1 MNNFSTIRWGIL
13 GPGNIARRFAE
24 GVKSVND
31 ARLTAVGS
39 RDLAKA
45 NSFADQYDIPNRY
58 GSYQELVADP
68 EVDVIYVAT
77 PHNFHKEHSLLALN
91 AGKPVLCEKPFTIN
105 AKEAEEVIATARVK
119 NLFLMEGMWTRFFP
133 LMYRVRELLREG
145 AIGEPRMLTADFGFR
160 AEINPE
166 GRLFNPALGG
176 GALLDVG
183 VYPVSLSFMV
193 FGTPDRITGMATMC
207 ETGVDE
213 QAGMVFGYPNGEIA
227 LLSTSVRTTTP
238 QEAVILGTEG
248 RITIHPP
255 WWQPRSM
262 TLIRYGKPAE
272 PIEVPFESTGFNYE
286 ATEVAD
292 CLRKGKRES
301 DIMPLDETLAIMRAM
316 DTLRTQWGL
325 KYPME

>member
-1 MNNFSTIRWGIL
+1 MNNLSTIRWGIL

-24 GVKSVND
+24 GVLSVND

-39 RDLAKA
+39 RDLARA
-45 NSFADQYDIPNRY
+45 NAFADQYDIPKRY
-58 GSYQELVADP
+58 GSYQELVDDP

-77 PHNFHKEHSLLALN
+77 PHNFHKEHSLLALH

-105 AKEAEEVIATARVK
+105 AKEAEEVIAAARQRG
-119 NLFLMEGMWTRFFP
+119 LFLMEGMWTRFFP
-133 LMYRVRELLREG
+133 LMYRVRELLQER

-183 VYPVSLSFMV
+183 VYPVSLAFMV
-193 FGTPDRITGMATMC
+193 FGAPQRITGLATLS

-213 QAGMVFGYPNGEIA
+213 QAGMVFGYQNGEIA

-255 WWQPRSM
+255 WWQPRAM
-262 TLIRYGKPAE
+262 TITRYGKPAE

-301 DIMPLDETLAIMRAM
+301 DIMPLEESLAIMRAM
-316 DTLRTQWGL
+316 DTLRAQWGL